1 MKIPLFD
8 CRLDSAA
15 LAAMEP
21 ALSAGQLAAGPHAA
35 QLEAALSA
43 RVGGRP
49 VVVLSDS
56 THALEAALRCV
67 GVGRNPED
75 EVLTLSYNCM
85 SSNAAISYVGARP
98 VWVDI
103 DPKHAAMRLAD
114 VQMSITANSR
124 ALMVYHVAGYP
135 ADIVGLRALC
145 NEHSLTLIEDA
156 NNALGAMLSD
166 GRPVGS
172 VGDFAVFSFYANR
185 NVNAI
190 EGAALVC
197 PDQDMADQIRT
208 MRRFGIDQTRFR
220 DMAGEIDAACDIPEI
235 GLSATLPNAHAA
247 LALHQ
252 LEQLDGRLAR
262 TRANA
267 AWITQALKDVPGVLP
282 ISPIDGGVSAYW
294 ALLLFCEGRDSV
306 LNRLKKFGVG
316 CSKLHQPNHVYSGF
330 GELSR
335 DLPGTR
341 SFMDG
346 IIAVPCGWWMD
357 KAACT
362 ILVDAVRQAAR

>member
-1 MKIPLFD
+1 MNLPLFD

-21 ALSAGQLAAGPHAA
+21 ALSAGQLAAGPHNA
-35 QLEAALSA
+35 QLEAALST

-49 VVVLSDS
+49 VVVLSDL
-56 THALEAALRCV
+56 THALEAALRCA
-67 GVGRNPED
+67 GVGRNPQD

-103 DPKHAAMRLAD
+103 DPKHAAMRLPD
-114 VQMSITANSR
+114 VQMSITTNSR

-145 NEHSLTLIEDA
+145 DEHSLILIEDA
-156 NNALGAMLSD
+156 NNALGATLPD
-166 GRPVGS
+166 GRSVGS

-197 PDQDMADQIRT
+197 PDQGVADQVRT

-220 DMAGEIDAACDIPEI
+220 DLSGEIDAACDIPQI
-235 GLSATLPNAHAA
+235 GLPATLPNAHAA

-267 AWITQALKDVPGVLP
+267 ASITRGLKDVPGVLP
-282 ISPIDGGVSAYW
+282 ISPIEGGVSAYW
-294 ALLLFCEGRDSV
+294 AFLLLCERRDSV
-306 LNRLKKFGVG
+306 LDRLKKLGVG

-330 GELSR
+330 GVPAH
-335 DLPGTR
+335 DLPGTK

-362 ILVDAVRQAAR
+362 ALVEAVKEAVR